1 MKNFYIT
8 TPIYYPSGKPHMGH
22 AYSSIIADIFARFK
36 RIDGFNVM
44 FLTGT
49 DEHGLKMQ
57 REAEK
62 KSKDVRLFCDELSLK
77 FKDLTKTLNLSNDD
91 FIRTTEKRHH
101 KSVLDIWSR
110 LEKSKDIYLSKYK
123 GWYSVSDEA
132 YYDEDEIETKNN
144 IKYAKSSGSKVEWV
158 EEESYFFKLSSWQDK
173 LLKLYEKDNPKFI
186 LPSSR
191 KNEVIQFVKK
201 GLKDLSVSRTS
212 FSWGIPVPKNSK
224 HVIYV
229 WLDALTNYLS
239 AVNFPNTAEK
249 KYKTF
254 WPADVHIIGKDI
266 LRFHAIYWPAFLM
279 AAKIPIPKRVYGHGW
294 ILSDEKKMSKSLGN
308 ILDPIEIIKNFGVD
322 QLRYYLTKEVSLG
335 NDGNISLD
343 SLTDCINNDLAN
355 NYGNLCQR
363 VFSFVS
369 KNCDSKIPP
378 FNKFESQDQKLSSEI
393 IDELPKLKELM
404 DNQDLNLYIKQVIQ
418 FSFNA
423 NKYFNDQ
430 EPWNLKKSNPERMNA
445 VLYNILNQIRSI
457 TILLYPVIPESASK
471 VLDILGVEKKERNLK
486 SIENSKFFKSG
497 RIIKKSDILFKKIE
511 NDN

>member
-1 MKNFYIT
+1 
-8 TPIYYPSGKPHMGH
+8 
-22 AYSSIIADIFARFK
+22 
-36 RIDGFNVM
+36 
-44 FLTGT
+44 
-49 DEHGLKMQ
+49 
-57 REAEK
+57 
-62 KSKDVRLFCDELSLK
+62 
-77 FKDLTKTLNLSNDD
+77 
-91 FIRTTEKRHH
+91 
-101 KSVLDIWSR
+101 
-110 LEKSKDIYLSKYK
+110 
-123 GWYSVSDEA
+123 
-132 YYDEDEIETKNN
+132 
-144 IKYAKSSGSKVEWV
+144 
-158 EEESYFFKLSSWQDK
+158 
-173 LLKLYEKDNPKFI
+173 
-186 LPSSR
+186 
-191 KNEVIQFVKK
+191 
-201 GLKDLSVSRTS
+201 
-212 FSWGIPVPKNSK
+212 
-224 HVIYV
+224 
-229 WLDALTNYLS
+229 
-239 AVNFPNTAEK
+239 
-249 KYKTF
+249 
-254 WPADVHIIGKDI
+254 
-266 LRFHAIYWPAFLM
+266 
-279 AAKIPIPKRVYGHGW
+279 
-294 ILSDEKKMSKSLGN
+294 MSKSLGN